1 MYLGELDARVQ
12 RSEVVGAITLAK
24 GSAAVFFDSATGK
37 FTLVEKS
44 QASEEAAIYECVP
57 REQWG
62 RNVMLFGH
70 TTQSGGYIASGHAT
84 LDDNLLKV
92 KLASGA
98 FYRIEVDPNAA
109 YLQPFVFTASMPS
122 IPKRS
127 NQRRSPFG
135 VKGGK
140 DWRDTARSSRVGV
153 KDLQKSNT
161 ATNQAEGEDFTEE
174 DLMRLRGEIPSV
186 LKPKKQGS
194 PKLR

>member
-1 MYLGELDARVQ
+1 MHQPQDMNNVTQSPQAHQAFQKMYLGELDARVQ

-140 DWRDTARSSRVGV
+140 DWRDTARSHKFNSSRTQVVDFIGFDV
-153 KDLQKSNT
+153 RSADYKS
-161 ATNQAEGEDFTEE
+161 GF
-174 DLMRLRGEIPSV
+174 
-186 LKPKKQGS
+186 
-194 PKLR
+194 